1 MVELEKRERA
11 EAKTAKQALKQ
22 DSTEEYME
30 EMRAASDKRRVL
42 ASSERAAWSAM
53 RAERVERHLSD
64 LEAASEG
71 WVGVETETIEAA
83 IDSALAETTEWHA
96 WQMAEEDHLRSQEA
110 RSGAAE

>member
-42 ASSERAAWSAM
+42 ASSERA
-53 RAERVERHLSD
+53 
-64 LEAASEG
+64 
-71 WVGVETETIEAA
+71 
-83 IDSALAETTEWHA
+83 
-96 WQMAEEDHLRSQEA
+96 RS
-110 RSGAAE
+110 SL